1 MCFIHFWEY
10 FHGRRFNLYVM
21 ALEVKVEPLGVSIFN
36 GNMELL
42 SMATICYAHV
52 RQMRLAYFLPE
63 GGQML
68 IAFAIIIITWTS
80 IRHAFDKT
88 CQILCCFILLFFQVI
103 VFVLVKW
110 KLDSKFQY
118 FVSNIYD
125 IYLSVLLS
133 WNIQT
138 SDMLNKLCSFD
149 MSSLSVNALW
159 LLHVYQYY
167 VVSSFSNKI
176 I

>member
-1 MCFIHFWEY
+1 
-10 FHGRRFNLYVM
+10 M

-36 GNMELL
+36 GNVELL
-42 SMATICYAHV
+42 SMANICYAHV

-68 IAFAIIIITWTS
+68 IAFAIIIIITGTS

-133 WNIQT
+133 
-138 SDMLNKLCSFD
+138 
-149 MSSLSVNALW
+149 
-159 LLHVYQYY
+159 
-167 VVSSFSNKI
+167 
-176 I
+176 